1 MHHAFQPPRHLG
13 FVPPAPAPADPGFF
27 TCVGPAARQLPTS
40 PAIAAPLGSTLCG
53 PSRLDDPIGLPRL
66 PTRPSH
72 LARRLHSTNSAN
84 LHRRP
89 LLPPP
94 ALRVPALRGH
104 APRRPTTTEP
114 RLRAHLHLPLWTPGF
129 LTCEGPCGS
138 AAPNLPCPRGPPPGS
153 TLCGSSRLGN
163 PTGLPRS
170 PARPNPI
177 PFHGPPRP
185 TLPACPARFSRP
197 ASVTPPGPPRT
208 SFTAHLDHL
217 PLLASAA
224 CPYPLHSSVPA

>member
-53 PSRLDDPIGLPRL
+53 PSRLDDPISLPRL

-72 LARRLHSTNSAN
+72 LARRLHSTASAN

-104 APRRPTTTEP
+104 APRLPTTTEP
-114 RLRAHLHLPLWTPGF
+114 RLRAPLHLPLWTPGF

-138 AAPNLPCPRGPPPGS
+138 AAPNLPCPRGPPGF
-153 TLCGSSRLGN
+153 N
-163 PTGLPRS
+163 PVRVLA
-170 PARPNPI
+170 ARQPHRTAPV
-177 PFHGPPRP
+177 
-185 TLPACPARFSRP
+185 AC
-197 ASVTPPGPPRT
+197 
-208 SFTAHLDHL
+208 
-217 PLLASAA
+217 SA
-224 CPYPLHSSVPA
+224 